1 MVGPRATCGSPPLN
15 SMRISRR
22 IRSTTSSGVARLRNS
37 GYRSNRVISSWSC
50 DRLKISI
57 GRDDLVVVKRDPLQG
72 VPIWPEDDD
81 SSTGGELPEPFG
93 HCQGIQHC
101 GPALQFMAPWPLDL
115 PDHGNLDAMDFSN
128 DDRNFG
134 C

>member
-50 DRLKISI
+50 DRLKISWLI
-57 GRDDLVVVKRDPLQG
+57 VCSLVSSSLVTEDLTNVSETSGR
-72 VPIWPEDDD
+72 
-81 SSTGGELPEPFG
+81 STSRVAVE
-93 HCQGIQHC
+93 
-101 GPALQFMAPWPLDL
+101 
-115 PDHGNLDAMDFSN
+115 
-128 DDRNFG
+128 R
-134 C
+134 